1 MVVFNGN
8 SPVGLHNSMQILSF
22 ANVNRAPAGAR
33 AVRIINGWLTTTS
46 CMKRASVLAT
56 VLTIA
61 FSGWSRCL
69 ADISNA
75 PIIKNNQFTSVGLG
89 FKNLYSVASLEEAQ
103 AKLKR
108 FRELA
113 RPISLAE
120 FLGCEINYV
129 QIISYSGSSGEG
141 SLLIRQLLGS
151 IIMSPGHRLQGPD
164 LGGPIWS
171 EVTDVKM
178 RAFLHY
184 KNGRMGLLESDG
196 IGAGGTHLFFQDA
209 DGTYWW
215 HRWDMQFPRQLL
227 KDSQDGA
234 ANGSQPIRSGTNG
247 EASAAGSRR

>member
-1 MVVFNGN
+1 
-8 SPVGLHNSMQILSF
+8 
-22 ANVNRAPAGAR
+22 
-33 AVRIINGWLTTTS
+33 
-46 CMKRASVLAT
+46 
-56 VLTIA
+56 
-61 FSGWSRCL
+61 
-69 ADISNA
+69 
-75 PIIKNNQFTSVGLG
+75 VGLG

-120 FLGCEINYV
+120 FLGGEINYV

-141 SLLIRQLLGS
+141 PLLIRQLLGS

-164 LGGPIWS
+164 LCGPIWS

-227 KDSQDGA
+227 KDSQQDGA